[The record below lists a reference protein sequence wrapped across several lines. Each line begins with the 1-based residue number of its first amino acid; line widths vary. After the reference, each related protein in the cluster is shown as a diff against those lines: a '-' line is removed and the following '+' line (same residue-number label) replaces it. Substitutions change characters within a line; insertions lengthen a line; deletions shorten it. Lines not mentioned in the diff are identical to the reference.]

1 MVVNSVVHVNECGLP
16 LNAIEWLETHHR
28 SKAQERS
35 QMIRDLCLRPG
46 SFIVDAGCGPGLWTP
61 LLAQNI
67 GPDGHILGVDIS
79 TEALVT
85 ANKKSANAWYRHQV
99 QYKRALLEQLPLEY
113 GSADLIFS
121 ANVSQYLLSPA
132 ETFAQM
138 GPYLK
143 RGGRLVVK
151 DIDFGT
157 MYFHTV
163 DAGLQTRIFQARKR
177 WERDRVEQGY
187 AFEDSWVGSKLATY
201 LRAAGYKDVRE
212 TTYRIVRHHTLPA
225 DFHFYLRGIVEWFVC
240 EGAPYLTS
248 EDVANWLYCFL
259 DNVDT
264 VLDKEGFL
272 YEETE
277 FVVSG
282 VWDTTSRTFF

>member
-1 MVVNSVVHVNECGLP
+1 MVVNGVVHVNECGLP
-16 LNAIEWLETHHR
+16 LNAIEWLETHHH
-28 SKAQERS
+28 SKAKERS

-46 SFIVDAGCGPGLWTP
+46 SFVVDAGCGPGLWTP

-67 GPDGHILGVDIS
+67 GLDGHILGVDIS

-85 ANKKSANAWYRHQV
+85 ANKKSVDTWYRHQV

-121 ANVSQYLLSPA
+121 ANVSQYLLNPA

-157 MYFHTV
+157 MRFHTV

-177 WERDRVEQGY
+177 WERERVEQGY
-187 AFEDSWVGSKLATY
+187 AFEDSWVGSKLANY
-201 LRAAGYKDVRE
+201 LRTAGYKDVRE
-212 TTYRIVRHHTLPA
+212 TTYRIVRRHTLPA
-225 DFHFYLRGIVEWFVC
+225 DFHFYLCGIVEWFVC
-240 EGAPYLTS
+240 EGAPYLTI
-248 EDVANWLYCFL
+248 EDVANWLHCFL

-282 VWDTTSRTFF
+282 VWDTPSRAFL